1 MGVANAK
8 RQQELLETGLRLCSR
23 GGRVVYSTCSLSRR
37 ENDEVVQRV
46 VRRLNQKRRIEG
58 FVELVDCRSLGLG
71 EGETTECGW
80 HILPD
85 AAMGWGPIYLAVLDV
100 RQLGEQNRLLS
111 RAGEQDDEYSN
122 ESEGDADDGANE
134 EYRSGVDVDD

>member
-100 RQLGEQNRLLS
+100 RQLGEQDRRYCLM
-111 RAGEQDDEYSN
+111 DELEADYAD
-122 ESEGDADDGANE
+122 ESEDGSE
-134 EYRSGVDVDD
+134 KLP

>member
-1 MGVANAK
+1 M
-8 RQQELLETGLRLCSR
+8 
-23 GGRVVYSTCSLSRR
+23 VYSTCSLSRR

-58 FVELVDCRSLGLG
+58 IVELVDCRSLGFG
-71 EGETTECGW
+71 EGEATECGW

-100 RQLGEQNRLLS
+100 RQLS
-111 RAGEQDDEYSN
+111 EQDRRHSLMDELEADN
-122 ESEGDADDGANE
+122 ADESEDGRE
-134 EYRSGVDVDD
+134 